1 MRKRR
6 QPMPITVPSLP
17 VKKAKLKAKLRQ
29 PEINVT
35 QREQKRARSK
45 SSSYK
50 PVPGNNKPKA
60 ALSKIRLPQVP
71 AKINSQFAPSSMAV
85 VTSG

>member
-1 MRKRR
+1 
-6 QPMPITVPSLP
+6 MPITVPSLP

-35 QREQKRARSK
+35 QRERKRARSK
-45 SSSYK
+45 SSSFK
-50 PVPGNNKPKA
+50 PVPGNGKSKPA
-60 ALSKIRLPQVP
+60 VSKIRLPQIP
-71 AKINSQFAPSSMAV
+71 AKISSQFTPSSMAV